1 MQKELLL
8 FQKLAEKLTQAE
20 QKEPVTNPIPPEELF
35 KILPLSLEE
44 QPAEDTFF
52 ENALEKLVLNTPRT
66 ATNLFFNQ

>member
-20 QKEPVTNPIPPEELF
+20 QKEPVTTPIPPEELF

-44 QPAEDTFF
+44 QPAEDAFLKTH
-52 ENALEKLVLNTPRT
+52 LK
-66 ATNLFFNQ
+66 NLF